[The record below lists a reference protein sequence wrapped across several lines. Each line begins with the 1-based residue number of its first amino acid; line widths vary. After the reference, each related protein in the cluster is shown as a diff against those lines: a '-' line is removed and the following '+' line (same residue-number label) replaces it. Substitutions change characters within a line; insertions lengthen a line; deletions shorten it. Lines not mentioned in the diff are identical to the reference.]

1 MTSKP
6 KRLSYNEQR
15 ELAQLPEKIQRLE
28 AEQVQLNA
36 RINDPA
42 AFQRNKDESNIA
54 LQRLQALAA
63 ELETAY
69 SRWDTL
75 DSSASPTTRA

>member
-1 MTSKP
+1 LIS
-6 KRLSYNEQR
+6 
-15 ELAQLPEKIQRLE
+15 
-28 AEQVQLNA
+28 
-36 RINDPA
+36 DPA
-42 AFQRNKDESNIA
+42 AFQRNKDESNLA

-75 DSSASPTTRA
+75 DSSAGAATRA